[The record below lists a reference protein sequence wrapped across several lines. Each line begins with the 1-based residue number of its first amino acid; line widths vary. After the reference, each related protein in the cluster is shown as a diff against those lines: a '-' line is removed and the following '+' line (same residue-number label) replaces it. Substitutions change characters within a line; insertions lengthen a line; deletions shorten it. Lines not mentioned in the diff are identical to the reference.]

1 MKFILSVFVFSI
13 AIFQQPVSA
22 EILPRLYAVKFCELR
37 AFGLSIDDA
46 VAGAVDYS
54 FVPGRSRQ
62 VTWNEKQ
69 VDVDTLNAVLETKK
83 LCPQHTR

>member
-1 MKFILSVFVFSI
+1 MKFILSAFVFSL

-37 AFGLSIDDA
+37 ALGLNMDDS

-62 VTWNEKQ
+62 VTWNERQ
-69 VDVDTLNAVLETKK
+69 VEADTLNAVLETKK